1 MHETNLDLLGKN
13 IFALIT
19 LGLLTKSLVTKY
31 ARLAY
36 KKQRNICATIL
47 RKPSFENLD
56 VKNLSDNRKFC
67 RSVKPLISNKVKS
80 IVYATL
86 NENDPLIRNKYNT
99 AKNFNNFF
107 INVVPNHEIKVD

>member
-1 MHETNLDLLGKN
+1 MLETNLDLLGKN

-47 RKPSFENLD
+47 RELSFENLD
-56 VKNLSDNRKFC
+56 V
-67 RSVKPLISNKVKS
+67 
-80 IVYATL
+80 
-86 NENDPLIRNKYNT
+86 
-99 AKNFNNFF
+99 
-107 INVVPNHEIKVD
+107 